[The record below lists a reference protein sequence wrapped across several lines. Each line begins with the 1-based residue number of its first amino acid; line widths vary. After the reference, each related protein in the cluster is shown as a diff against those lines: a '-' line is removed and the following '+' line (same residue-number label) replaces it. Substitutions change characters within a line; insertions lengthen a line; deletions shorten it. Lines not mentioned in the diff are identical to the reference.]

1 MIKKNVMLKN
11 HKLIIA
17 LIESE
22 SIETKIC
29 GTSFPA
35 PKLSSSFYKIAEA
48 SILKTAFTKWK
59 QIFQILLELFRNVFH
74 RWYEYRR

>member
-1 MIKKNVMLKN
+1 MIKN

-29 GTSFPA
+29 GASFPA
-35 PKLSSSFYKIAEA
+35 PKLSSSFYEIAEA
-48 SILKTAFTKWK
+48 SILKNRFYKMKTNFPNFT
-59 QIFQILLELFRNVFH
+59 
-74 RWYEYRR
+74 